1 MVFNPHEVKGFLFQR
16 HIKES
21 KNNNY
26 WLWLNLKGEKKIVRL
41 VTLLFLVYWS
51 FGRSEDIRSI
61 LLPVLY
67 GMKLY
72 KFCSRSIIY
81 ATSTRRK
88 VFFFFFWKKKSRI
101 ICNVGLNWC
110 SYCWIT
116 YVILATCR
124 EIDIILFV
132 FSGSSSFQKLS
143 ISFIPL
149 IRFYLMGLTC
159 LLFINSQFFFK
170 YSRALIPFP
179 LSLFDVY
186 DGDQC

>member
-1 MVFNPHEVKGFLFQR
+1 M
-16 HIKES
+16 
-21 KNNNY
+21 
-26 WLWLNLKGEKKIVRL
+26 
-41 VTLLFLVYWS
+41 VYWS
-51 FGRSEDIRSI
+51 FGRSENIRSI

-88 VFFFFFWKKKSRI
+88 VFFFIFWKKKSRI

-124 EIDIILFV
+124 EIDIIVLLFSV
-132 FSGSSSFQKLS
+132 SSSFQKLS

-179 LSLFDVY
+179 VSLFECMMETNVKIKSPFSEPMY
-186 DGDQC
+186 IFI

>member
-1 MVFNPHEVKGFLFQR
+1 M
-16 HIKES
+16 
-21 KNNNY
+21 
-26 WLWLNLKGEKKIVRL
+26 
-41 VTLLFLVYWS
+41 VYWS
-51 FGRSEDIRSI
+51 FGRSENIRSI

-81 ATSTRRK
+81 A
-88 VFFFFFWKKKSRI
+88 FFNSKKSLI

-124 EIDIILFV
+124 EIDIIVLLFSV
-132 FSGSSSFQKLS
+132 SSSFQKLS

-170 YSRALIPFP
+170 YSRALIPFLCHCLMCMMETNVKIKSP
-179 LSLFDVY
+179 FSEPMYIFI
-186 DGDQC
+186 